1 MRSTSSKQAYLT
13 GSNAFFLSR
22 DPKTENRMRSWN
34 MASWV
39 YKQRSSIGKRITRTV
54 GRSWLFNKSDGTSRE
69 SIHQQRLYKVLSALL
84 LGLIGFGVNFQAIRF
99 DFPPFQGMLMPGLVF
114 PMLVALAWGW
124 RYGLVSATLGLG
136 CQTLWFIWLTDGCVA
151 HLVSIP
157 MLTLWI
163 VWHGWCS
170 SQSRKGHFTTHC
182 IYLVEIPFR
191 LGNTIVLYTVLYT
204 ALQWQPPTWMLSGQP
219 GKYYLDIIHF
229 YAIEQT
235 VNGYIVLLIADV
247 LRSLGPVRMLFGL
260 KIQRGQVG
268 TYYVIIA
275 ALLFGLLFWVI
286 DGLVDYYKF
295 REHLR
300 FLIFEA
306 PENALDSILLNVSSP
321 DLFARTAFVMACLA
335 GGILVSRL
343 LRRQLESAAA
353 LEASEARYRRLHQTM
368 RDAFVQMDMTG
379 RIVDSNDAF
388 QQMLG
393 HSKTTLLSMKEADLT
408 PLKWH
413 ASVAKIVTEQ
423 VLPLGRSEVFEKEYI
438 RADGSRFPSE
448 LRIFL
453 ITDDSHTP
461 IGMWSIVRDVT
472 QRKQTEMERENAI
485 KALKQSNEDLK
496 QFAYVAS
503 HDLQEPLR
511 MVASYTQLLAERYDN
526 QLDERAHKFIRYAV
540 DGAMRMQTLIRDLL
554 TFSRV
559 ETRAKGFKPVDCHS
573 ALAVAIANL
582 KTIIDETETL
592 VTIGDMPNVWADASQ
607 LTQVF
612 QNLISNG
619 IKFRKPSTPP
629 HIHVSAERIED
640 CWRFAVQ
647 DNGIGIDNK
656 YKERV
661 FVIFQRLHTRHEYP
675 GTGIGLAMCK
685 RIVHRHGGR
694 IWFESLPEKGAT
706 FYFTLSSINRKE
718 LHHGS

>member
-1 MRSTSSKQAYLT
+1 M
-13 GSNAFFLSR
+13 
-22 DPKTENRMRSWN
+22 P
-34 MASWV
+34 
-39 YKQRSSIGKRITRTV
+39 TV
-54 GRSWLFNKSDGTSRE
+54 GRSGISGKSAGTPR
-69 SIHQQRLYKVLSALL
+69 QAMFKQRIYKLLSALL
-84 LGLIGFGVNFQAIRF
+84 LGLVGFGVNFHAIRF
-99 DFPPFQGMLMPGLVF
+99 VFPPFQGRLMLGLVF
-114 PMLVALAWGW
+114 PMLVALTWGW

-136 CQTLWFIWLTDGCVA
+136 CQTLWFVWLTDGGVEY
-151 HLVSIP
+151 LISIP

-163 VWHGWCS
+163 AWHGWCATR
-170 SQSRKGHFTTHC
+170 SRKGRFPFHN
-182 IYLVEIPFR
+182 IYLSEIPFR
-191 LGNTIVLYTVLYT
+191 LCNTIVLYTVLYA

-229 YAIEQT
+229 HAIEQM

-247 LRSLGPVRMLFGL
+247 LLILGPVRMLFGL
-260 KIQRGQVG
+260 KMQRGQVH
-268 TYYVIIA
+268 TCYVIIA

-300 FLIFEA
+300 FLIFQA
-306 PENALDSILLNVSSP
+306 PENALDSILFNVPSP
-321 DLFARTAFVMACLA
+321 DLFARTAFVMSCLA

-343 LRRQLESAAA
+343 LRKQMESAAA

-393 HSKTTLLSMKEADLT
+393 HEKKALLSMKEADLT
-408 PLKWH
+408 PQTWR
-413 ASVAKIVTEQ
+413 ARVAKIVAEQ
-423 VLPLGRSEVFEKEYI
+423 VLPLGRSEVFEKEYV
-438 RADGSRFPSE
+438 RADGSRFPAE
-448 LRIFL
+448 LRTFL
-453 ITDDSHTP
+453 ITDDSHNP

-472 QRKQTEMERENAI
+472 QRKQAEIERENAI

-511 MVASYTQLLAERYDN
+511 MVSSYTQLLAERYED
-526 QLDERAHKFIRYAV
+526 QLDEKAHKFINYAV
-540 DGAMRMQTLIRDLL
+540 DGAARMQTLIRDLL
-554 TFSRV
+554 AFSRV
-559 ETRAKGFKPVDCHS
+559 ETRAQGFKAVDCQS
-573 ALAVAIANL
+573 ALNIAIANL
-582 KTIIDETETL
+582 KTIIDETGTL
-592 VTIGDMPNVWADASQ
+592 VTTCDLPNIRADASQ
-607 LTQVF
+607 LTQLF

-629 HIHVSAERIED
+629 HIHISAERVKD
-640 CWRFAVQ
+640 RWRFAVQ
-647 DNGIGIDNK
+647 DNGIGIDSK

-661 FVIFQRLHTRHEYP
+661 FVIFQRLHTRREYP

-694 IWFESLPEKGAT
+694 IWFESSPGKGAT
-706 FYFTLSSINRKE
+706 FYFSLPSGKQKE
-718 LHHGS
+718 LNHDS